1 MSIPMTAI
9 EVLDREYPEIRA
21 KILQLAASF
30 DRMGRAEG
38 SLDEDP
44 RLRQLRE
51 AVEVLRDERE
61 GRAERVQMLFS
72 DTYDGD
78 WRDTFGIATSR

>member
-51 AVEVLRDERE
+51 AVEVLCDERE
-61 GRAERVQMLFS
+61 GRAERLQMLLS
-72 DTYDGD
+72 DAYDDG
-78 WRDTFGIATSR
+78 WRKTFGVVTSR